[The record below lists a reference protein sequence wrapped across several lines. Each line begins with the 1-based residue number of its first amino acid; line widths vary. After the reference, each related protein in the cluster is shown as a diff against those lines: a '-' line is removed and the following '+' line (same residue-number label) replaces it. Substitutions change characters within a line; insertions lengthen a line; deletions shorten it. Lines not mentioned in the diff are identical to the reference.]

1 MGKTTGDIE
10 QFLRELAEWASAR
23 EDILAVALIGSH
35 ARGEAR
41 KDSDVDLILLVENPE
56 KYFTD
61 EDWSAQFGTIR
72 RRRTEPYGSVTSLRV
87 WYGDGREVEYG
98 IGSRQWAEE
107 PLDEGTQ
114 RVIRDGMRILFER
127 GTILSHHMNP
137 PSRS

>member
-72 RRRTEPYGSVTSLRV
+72 RRRTEPYGRITSLRV

-98 IGSRQWAEE
+98 GSGR
-107 PLDEGTQ
+107 
-114 RVIRDGMRILFER
+114 R
-127 GTILSHHMNP
+127 S
-137 PSRS
+137 PSTRARNA